1 MLKIYIYIY
10 IYILYLPTFLYSFAQ
25 ADRII
30 ILLPSFAL
38 MEPPLSNAK
47 CQWGVRVIKKAWG
60 IYVGIFELETVK
72 SKNYYFGGNLGDGYY
87 VGIYIFLMLIWYDV
101 CVWREG
107 EREGGRNKSLR
118 RIFLDFINSW
128 IWFGLVWFDLLIYL
142 FI

>member
-1 MLKIYIYIY
+1 M
-10 IYILYLPTFLYSFAQ
+10 PTFLYSFAQ

-47 CQWGVRVIKKAWG
+47 CQWGVRVIKLAGWG
-60 IYVGIFELETVK
+60 IFVGICELETVK
-72 SKNYYFGGNLGDGYY
+72 SNNYRFGYKNLGDGYY
-87 VGIYIFLMLIWYDV
+87 VGIYIFFMLIWYDV

-118 RIFLDFINSW
+118 RIFLDFINS
-128 IWFGLVWFDLLIYL
+128 
-142 FI
+142 